1 VPRDGPRLAPMAG
14 SSRISTGK
22 GKGKAKDEGGGGVKV
37 AGRFGRGA
45 KKDASTPKDKAR
57 AAQAKA
63 AKRSTRKERF
73 AQLRAAFTATR
84 KADARML
91 PLVLVALLVPF
102 ALLLVVGLLVGHPVL
117 LGFLGLMLGLVAA
130 TAVFGRRVQGNAYSQ
145 VEGQLGAA
153 AGVLNGMRG
162 DWRVTPMV
170 GFNREQDMVHRV
182 VGRPGVVLVG
192 EGSPS
197 RARSLLV
204 NEKKKLAR
212 FVGETPVY
220 DVLVGDGQGQ
230 VPLRALEKHF
240 AKLPRNVKPREVN
253 ILDRK
258 LKAMAPS
265 LPIPKGPVPRGGR
278 MPRQR

>member
-1 VPRDGPRLAPMAG
+1 MPRDGPRLAPMAG

>member
-153 AGVLNGMRG
+153 AAVLNGMRG